1 MEIAVA
7 ETPIELGTRKLQLGS
22 GAHVLNVPIMAVRF
36 LKLEAGD
43 VMSWS
48 LAGEVLLIRRI
59 EKKTPYTQ
67 PESLD
72 ILPITE

>member
-1 MEIAVA
+1 MEITVA
-7 ETPIELGTRKLQLGS
+7 EPPIELGTRKLQLGS
-22 GAHVLNVPIMAVRF
+22 GAHILNVPSMAVRF

-59 EKKTPYTQ
+59 EKKTPDIQ
-67 PESLD
+67 SESQN
-72 ILPITE
+72 ILPIPE